1 MKYSFRPDRITK
13 SRDKDFGLD
22 YTEDEISR
30 NPSQVY
36 DKLYKDAEILSHRLD
51 LKQKAVNQGMQ
62 EMSNFS
68 SLSYRTSGNFYSIFP
83 IENWDPNNQGRRF
96 EKLYN
101 DREKSENRQKEVR
114 EKVMK
119 EEGCSF
125 RPRTNKKINNCIKN
139 DVITRNS
146 KFLEQK

>member
-22 YTEDEISR
+22 YTEGEISR

-68 SLSYRTSGNFYSIFP
+68 SLSYRTSGNFLFYIS
-83 IENWDPNNQGRRF
+83 NR
-96 EKLYN
+96 KL
-101 DREKSENRQKEVR
+101 
-114 EKVMK
+114 
-119 EEGCSF
+119 G
-125 RPRTNKKINNCIKN
+125 
-139 DVITRNS
+139 S
-146 KFLEQK
+146 K